1 MPTLTKTTVGL
12 NLLRDSNSGAAN
24 DTITYVSLGTGTT
37 APSAGDVKLVA
48 EVFRK
53 KVTSYAN
60 GTTGEIL
67 VSMYLAPGDANGF
80 DIEIHAYQYF
90 TRCTVLVSMYL
101 APGDANGFDI
111 EEVGFWGGNASST
124 PNSGVLIGRGLWSHN
139 PKVSTESIQF
149 QLDWIYS

>member
-48 EVFRK
+48 EIFRK

-60 GTTGEIL
+60 GATGETLI
-67 VSMYLAPGDANGF
+67 SMYLAPGDANG
-80 DIEIHAYQYF
+80 
-90 TRCTVLVSMYL
+90 V
-101 APGDANGFDI
+101 DI
-111 EEVGFWGGNASST
+111 EEVGFWGGNANST
-124 PNSGVLIGRGLWSHN
+124 PNSGVLLGRGLWSHN
-139 PKVSTESIQF
+139 PKANTESINF
-149 QLDWIYS
+149 VLDWTYS

>member
-80 DIEIHAYQYF
+80 DIE
-90 TRCTVLVSMYL
+90 
-101 APGDANGFDI
+101 
-111 EEVGFWGGNASST
+111 EVGFWGGNASST